1 MGRKLKSI
9 VAVVLS
15 VFMVMACIPTTYIHA
30 EGQDEISQ
38 IIDNMTLRQKITQCM
53 MIDFRKWSDGD
64 MTVLNDEVAGLL
76 ADYQFGAVILFAE
89 NIKETNETVAL
100 TRDMQTA
107 ATSKGGVPLMI
118 ATDQEGGI
126 VYRLGSGTALPGNM
140 ALAATGDSENAKLAG
155 QIIGRELDSVGINTT
170 LSPVIDVNNNANNP
184 VIGLRSF
191 SDDPDIVGEYGSKY
205 ISGLDDYNIIGCA
218 KHFPGHGDVAT
229 DSHTGLPKVDKSK
242 DELLNNELKPYKIA
256 ISQGIDMIMTAHI
269 LYPQLDDT
277 TLRSDKPDG
286 NGNLNDETRP
296 ATLSYKIL
304 TELLRGELG
313 FDGVVITDAINM
325 AGVNDF
331 FSEELTT
338 LEALKAGADIICM
351 PVTGVTN
358 KTAWTE
364 KMESIISYVEN
375 AVYNND
381 ITEERIDQ
389 SVRRI
394 LTLKKNK
401 GILAYDASKYTDEKA
416 LTTVGSSDN
425 RSLEREIS
433 AKAVTV
439 IRNDDNTLP
448 LKTKKD
454 SKILMLAAW
463 DDEDALM
470 AMGLNRAKA
479 AKVVPEGVEVKTYC
493 YTKTDA
499 VEGDLKDNIDWADTV
514 IVESEVGNAGAMGY
528 KQWASS
534 APKNITAYC
543 KEQGKKSVVMSV
555 SKPYDVQMYP
565 EADAIVAT
573 YGCKGSKLV
582 ASDVIKNA
590 VTDSEK
596 AFGPNIVAGVEVI
609 LGVFGASGK
618 LPVNIPVFDA
628 ETGRYTNQVAFA
640 RGFGLTYD
648 KLGEWK
654 EDTSENKENDNKDS
668 GKDKNSQKE
677 PDTTKKTEQPT
688 TGKLSVTTEKPGK
701 TAASTKAG
709 TVHALRYGTY
719 KVIKDASGKKNG
731 TVAFVKAANKKTFT
745 VPATIRLNNKT
756 FEVVQIN
763 ANAFK
768 GKNITNVIIE
778 KNIKTIS
785 ANTFKGSKVKTVTVK
800 TKKLTKKSVKG
811 ALKGSSVK
819 TVNVKLGDKALNK
832 KYIKKYS
839 SIFTK
844 DIVGATVSVR

>member
-1 MGRKLKSI
+1 
-9 VAVVLS
+9 
-15 VFMVMACIPTTYIHA
+15 MVMAFIPTTYIHA

-277 TLRSDKPDG
+277 TLKSDKPDG
-286 NGNLNDETRP
+286 NGDLNDETRP

-304 TELLRGELG
+304 TDLLRGELG

-416 LTTVGSSDN
+416 LATVGSSDN

-448 LKTKKD
+448 TVRFLCLLHGMTR
-454 SKILMLAAW
+454 ML
-463 DDEDALM
+463 
-470 AMGLNRAKA
+470 
-479 AKVVPEGVEVKTYC
+479 
-493 YTKTDA
+493 
-499 VEGDLKDNIDWADTV
+499 
-514 IVESEVGNAGAMGY
+514 
-528 KQWASS
+528 
-534 APKNITAYC
+534 
-543 KEQGKKSVVMSV
+543 
-555 SKPYDVQMYP
+555 
-565 EADAIVAT
+565 
-573 YGCKGSKLV
+573 
-582 ASDVIKNA
+582 
-590 VTDSEK
+590 
-596 AFGPNIVAGVEVI
+596 
-609 LGVFGASGK
+609 
-618 LPVNIPVFDA
+618 
-628 ETGRYTNQVAFA
+628 
-640 RGFGLTYD
+640 
-648 KLGEWK
+648 
-654 EDTSENKENDNKDS
+654 
-668 GKDKNSQKE
+668 
-677 PDTTKKTEQPT
+677 
-688 TGKLSVTTEKPGK
+688 
-701 TAASTKAG
+701 
-709 TVHALRYGTY
+709 
-719 KVIKDASGKKNG
+719 
-731 TVAFVKAANKKTFT
+731 
-745 VPATIRLNNKT
+745 
-756 FEVVQIN
+756 
-763 ANAFK
+763 
-768 GKNITNVIIE
+768 
-778 KNIKTIS
+778 
-785 ANTFKGSKVKTVTVK
+785 
-800 TKKLTKKSVKG
+800 
-811 ALKGSSVK
+811 
-819 TVNVKLGDKALNK
+819 
-832 KYIKKYS
+832 
-839 SIFTK
+839 
-844 DIVGATVSVR
+844 